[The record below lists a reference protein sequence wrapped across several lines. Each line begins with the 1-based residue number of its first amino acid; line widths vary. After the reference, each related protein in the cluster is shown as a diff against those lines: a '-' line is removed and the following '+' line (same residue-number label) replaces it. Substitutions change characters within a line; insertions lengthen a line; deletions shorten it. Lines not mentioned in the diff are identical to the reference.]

1 MILAGDIGGTKTVL
15 ASYGKDSQG
24 KMQCE
29 FQQTFASSDYPQFDN
44 ILSIFLKPDTIIDA
58 ACFGIA
64 GPIVDQRCQTT
75 NLPWIID
82 ARELS
87 AKLGTSKVKLLN
99 DLEAMAVG
107 ILNSPPADLLELNPD
122 AQTKNGNIAVIAAG
136 TGLGQAILYW
146 DGQKHQP
153 MATEGGH
160 TDFAPQTLQQD
171 QLLSYLRKLY
181 PDHVSW
187 ERILCGDGF
196 SHLYDF
202 LLETDFA
209 PACVAVPASNQKNSA
224 TVDRNAIISRLGI
237 NHEDPLCIEVVRL
250 FAELY
255 AAEAGNLALKC
266 LSTGGVF
273 IGGGIGPKIRPA
285 LKNENFLHAFTAKGR
300 FKPLLS
306 QMSIK
311 LSLNPNTPLIGAAN
325 YYSEPLAK
333 IIKANEFLA

>member
-1 MILAGDIGGTKTVL
+1 MILAGDIGGTKTAL
-15 ASYGKDSQG
+15 ALYSKNSRG

-29 FQQTFASSDYPQFDN
+29 VEQTFASNDYPQFDD
-44 ILSIFLKPDTIIDA
+44 ILELFLKANTPINA

-75 NLPWIID
+75 NLPWTID

-87 AKLGTSKVKLLN
+87 AKLGTNKVRLLN
-99 DLEAMAVG
+99 DLEAMAIG
-107 ILNSPPADLLELNPD
+107 ILNSPPTDLLELNPN

-146 DGQKHQP
+146 DGQQHQP

-160 TDFAPQTLQQD
+160 TDFAPQTRQQD
-171 QLLSYLRKLY
+171 QFLSYLRKQFT
-181 PDHVSW
+181 DHVSW
-187 ERILCGDGF
+187 ERVLCGDGF
-196 SHLYDF
+196 SQLYDF
-202 LLETDFA
+202 LLETGFA
-209 PACVAVPASNQKNSA
+209 PACA
-224 TVDRNAIISRLGI
+224 TVPSNRNNASGGDRNAIISRMGL
-237 NHEDPLCIEVVRL
+237 NNEDPLCFEVVRL

-285 LKNENFLHAFTAKGR
+285 LEHADFLRAFTAKGR

-325 YYSEPLAK
+325 YFSA
-333 IIKANEFLA
+333 

>member
-15 ASYGKDSQG
+15 ALYSKSSQG
-24 KMQCE
+24 KMHCE
-29 FQQTFASSDYPQFDN
+29 VEQTFASNDYPHFDD
-44 ILSIFLKPDTIIDA
+44 ILAIFLNADTPIDA

-82 ARELS
+82 ARELA
-87 AKLGTSKVKLLN
+87 AKLGTCKVKLLN
-99 DLEAMAVG
+99 DLEAMAIG
-107 ILNSPPADLLELNPD
+107 ILNSPPADLLELNPN
-122 AQTKNGNIAVIAAG
+122 AQTTNGNIAVIAAG

-146 DGQKHQP
+146 DGEKHQP

-160 TDFAPQTLQQD
+160 TDFAPQTIQQD
-171 QLLSYLRKLY
+171 QFLSYLRKQFT
-181 PDHVSW
+181 DHVSW
-187 ERILCGDGF
+187 ERVLCGDGF
-196 SHLYDF
+196 SQLYGF
-202 LLETDFA
+202 LLETGFA
-209 PACVAVPASNQKNSA
+209 PACAAVSSDKHNASGG
-224 TVDRNAIISRLGI
+224 DRNAIISRLGL

-266 LSTGGVF
+266 FSTGGVF

-285 LKNENFLHAFTAKGR
+285 LEHADFLRAFTAKGR

-306 QMSIK
+306 QISIK

-325 YYSEPLAK
+325 YFAD
-333 IIKANEFLA
+333 